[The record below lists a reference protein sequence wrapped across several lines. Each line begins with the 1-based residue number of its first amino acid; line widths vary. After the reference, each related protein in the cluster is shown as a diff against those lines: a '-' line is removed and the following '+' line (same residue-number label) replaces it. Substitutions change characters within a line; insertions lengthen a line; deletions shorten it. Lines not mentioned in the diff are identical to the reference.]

1 MAHESPSSEWNWKK
15 NPGISAGADVERA
28 VFGAPRLERGQYV
41 AYREALEYVKNNQP
55 SLQERPKIATMLRR
69 KVADLCSDE
78 SLPVKFYTAVG
89 TPLDIYHGV
98 DAFFEQGSK
107 IVTVDISM
115 REKET
120 TKADVLLVASM
131 DEEGRVLIAANE
143 MQQVAEKIA
152 TLLSSVPAR
161 KVA

>member
-15 NPGISAGADVERA
+15 TPGISAGADVERA
-28 VFGAPRLERGQYV
+28 VFGAPVLPPGQYV
-41 AYREALEYVKNNQP
+41 SYREALEYVKNHQP
-55 SLQERPKIATMLRR
+55 SLEKRPKVATVLRQ
-69 KVADLCSDE
+69 KVAELCSDE

-107 IVTVDISM
+107 IVTLDVSM

-131 DEEGRVLIAANE
+131 DEDGRVLIDARE

-152 TLLSSVPAR
+152 TLLSAIPAR
-161 KVA
+161 KAA